1 MHIKT
6 VLNRIEKFK
15 SFVYGKAQFLEEA
28 GTTILLVE
36 IRPRR
41 RSKPVCARCRQ
52 AGPGYDTLPPRRFEF
67 VPMWGIPVFF
77 QYAMRRVECP
87 LCGIVTEAVPWAEGK
102 HRLCTA
108 YMWFLARWAKRLSW
122 SEVAEA
128 FHTRWEHV
136 FRSVRWAVLWGLA
149 QRNLDGITAIGVDE
163 VLWRRGHKYLTL
175 VYQLDEGCKRLLWIG
190 RERTEQTFRAFF
202 DMLGEVR
209 CAAIRFVCSDMWKPY
224 LDVVA
229 EKAKQ
234 ALNVLDRFHIAAK
247 MNKATDE
254 VRAKEAK
261 DLQRKGYEPVL
272 KHSRWCLLKRPE
284 NLTESQDVKLA
295 DLLRYNLRTVRA
307 YLLKEDFQFFWD
319 YVSPYWA
326 GGFLDRWCKKT
337 MRSRIEPMKQIARSL
352 REHRPLILNW
362 FKARNQIS
370 LGAVEG
376 LNNKVKVVTRKSYGF
391 RTYPAIEI
399 ALYHTLGA
407 LPEPEVTHKFC

>member
-6 VLNRIEKFK
+6 ILNRIEKFK

-28 GTTILLVE
+28 GRLILLVE
-36 IRPRR
+36 VRPRR
-41 RSKPVCARCRQ
+41 NARPICMWCEQ
-52 AGPGYDTLPPRRFEF
+52 PGPGYDTLQERRFEY
-67 VPMWGIPVFF
+67 VPLWGIPVFF
-77 QYAMRRVECP
+77 VYPMRRVHCCS
-87 LCGIVTEAVPWAEGK
+87 CGIVTEKVPWGEGK

-122 SEVAEA
+122 AEVAEA
-128 FHTRWEHV
+128 FQTRWEHV

-149 QRNLDGITAIGVDE
+149 HRSMDGITAIGVDE

-190 RERTEQTFRAFF
+190 RERTEQTFRGFF
-202 DMLGEVR
+202 DLLGEAR
-209 CAAIRFVCSDMWKPY
+209 SAAIRFVCSDMWKPY

-234 ALNVLDRFHIAAK
+234 ALNILDRFHIAAT
-247 MNKATDE
+247 MNKAIDE
-254 VRAKEAK
+254 VRAQEAK
-261 DLQRKGYEPVL
+261 ALVENGYEPVL
-272 KHSRWCLLKRPE
+272 KHSRWCLLKRPAK
-284 NLTESQDVKLA
+284 LTDTQDVKLA
-295 DLLRYNLRTVRA
+295 DLLRYNLKTVRA

-326 GGFLDRWCKKT
+326 GLFMDRWCKKV
-337 MRSRIEPMKQIARSL
+337 MRSRIEPMKKIARSL
-352 REHRPLILNW
+352 RAHRPLILNW
-362 FKARNQIS
+362 FKARNEIS

-376 LNNKVKVVTRKSYGF
+376 FNNKAKVVTRKAYGF

-407 LPEPEVTHKFC
+407 LPEPEVTHRFC